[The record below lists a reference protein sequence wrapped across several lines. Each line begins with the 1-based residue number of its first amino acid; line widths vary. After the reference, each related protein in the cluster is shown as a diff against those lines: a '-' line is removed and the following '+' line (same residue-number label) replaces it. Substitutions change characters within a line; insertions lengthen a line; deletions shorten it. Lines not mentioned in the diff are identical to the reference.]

1 MEELDRWEKLNI
13 EMDALA
19 KQALSQHQECPALTT
34 IGEPWSIWLQNEKL
48 VKNISS
54 RVYDHIHGQ
63 EAVQYWI
70 KKGKF
75 QEDIKE
81 LINWDTVGTAIQTV
95 HKTRR

>member
-1 MEELDRWEKLNI
+1 MASPSRSWTAREKKKTMEELDRWEKLNI

-63 EAVQYWI
+63 EAIQYWI

-75 QEDIKE
+75 
-81 LINWDTVGTAIQTV
+81 
-95 HKTRR
+95 RRKSRT